1 MRRVIIIVGLVVIF
15 VVAAVPILGLAQ
27 GNTTSSSS
35 TQSASKQTT
44 VSTGEVQLTVSA
56 TGKVVVKQQSN
67 LSFDQSGQVKEVL
80 VSEGQQV
87 QSGQVLAQQDNT
99 TQQASLAQANDA
111 VTAANAV
118 LQKLL
123 RPVDSGD
130 IAKAE
135 ANVKSAEASYSS
147 KASSVS
153 AATVK
158 SYQLQA
164 DKAQAAAVAA
174 DYTRAGVG
182 GQVATTDPTYQKA
195 VAAVGQ
201 AQINA
206 QIAQLQLQ
214 QAQQGSSMLSATAQ
228 IT

>member
-44 VSTGEVQLTVSA
+44 VSKGEVQLTVSA

-214 QAQQGSSMLSATAQ
+214 QAQQGSSM
-228 IT
+228 